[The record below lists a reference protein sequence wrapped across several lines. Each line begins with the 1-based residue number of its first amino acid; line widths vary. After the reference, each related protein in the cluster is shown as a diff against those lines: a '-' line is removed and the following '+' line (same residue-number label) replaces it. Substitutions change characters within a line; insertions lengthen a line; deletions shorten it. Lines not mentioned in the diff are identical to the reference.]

1 LELLNSFSYSGA
13 SSSSVVD
20 GKRAA
25 EALQSIAEEERSS
38 NDEADGAAEKDKN
51 KKMTLFTS
59 LALY

>member
-1 LELLNSFSYSGA
+1 LELLNSFSYSA
-13 SSSSVVD
+13 TSSSSLVD
-20 GKRAA
+20 GKRVA

-38 NDEADGAAEKDKN
+38 NDEEDDATEKDKN